1 MYLFEII
8 IHGLYVIVI
17 VDDVQAVL
25 VCGCDWAVYVVNGL
39 YLVLYLWDYGVDAGY
54 FDGVICASTYS
65 NI

>member
-1 MYLFEII
+1 M
-8 IHGLYVIVI
+8 IVI